1 MTAKYGMARS
11 EFTPAEM
18 LLSTKQ
24 EVADSH
30 QSLKQEIRE
39 GRLGIYACGN
49 AIIDEAGRL
58 NEKPRPIKKHLP
70 LAGGRCRIRDSEKP
84 SSTSARLFY
93 HGFSEK
99 SIEKG
104 DAMNSVLLDRRDSA
118 KYLGISV
125 SNLDRLRAA
134 GELPA
139 VQYRRKGNVR
149 YREEDLKNFI
159 EQRVDKRERG
169 RADFCP
175 SFRGGNG
182 KRGRN

>member
-1 MTAKYGMARS
+1 M
-11 EFTPAEM
+11 
-18 LLSTKQ
+18 
-24 EVADSH
+24 
-30 QSLKQEIRE
+30 
-39 GRLGIYACGN
+39 
-49 AIIDEAGRL
+49 
-58 NEKPRPIKKHLP
+58 
-70 LAGGRCRIRDSEKP
+70 
-84 SSTSARLFY
+84 
-93 HGFSEK
+93 
-99 SIEKG
+99 

-159 EQRVDKRERG
+159 EQRLDGVARG

-175 SFRGGNG
+175 GFRGGNG

>member
-1 MTAKYGMARS
+1 
-11 EFTPAEM
+11 
-18 LLSTKQ
+18 
-24 EVADSH
+24 
-30 QSLKQEIRE
+30 
-39 GRLGIYACGN
+39 
-49 AIIDEAGRL
+49 
-58 NEKPRPIKKHLP
+58 
-70 LAGGRCRIRDSEKP
+70 
-84 SSTSARLFY
+84 
-93 HGFSEK
+93 
-99 SIEKG
+99 
-104 DAMNSVLLDRRDSA
+104 MNSALLDRRDSA

-159 EQRVDKRERG
+159 EQRVDKRARG

-182 KRGRN
+182 KRGA

>member
-1 MTAKYGMARS
+1 
-11 EFTPAEM
+11 
-18 LLSTKQ
+18 
-24 EVADSH
+24 
-30 QSLKQEIRE
+30 
-39 GRLGIYACGN
+39 
-49 AIIDEAGRL
+49 
-58 NEKPRPIKKHLP
+58 
-70 LAGGRCRIRDSEKP
+70 
-84 SSTSARLFY
+84 
-93 HGFSEK
+93 
-99 SIEKG
+99 
-104 DAMNSVLLDRRDSA
+104 MNSVLLDRRDSA

-149 YREEDLKNFI
+149 YREEDLKNSI

>member
-1 MTAKYGMARS
+1 MVRS

-18 LLSTKQ
+18 RLSTKQ

-99 SIEKG
+99 SIRKG
-104 DAMNSVLLDRRDSA
+104 DAMDAMNSVLLDRRDSA

-159 EQRVDKRERG
+159 EQRLDGVARG

>member
-1 MTAKYGMARS
+1 MALS
-11 EFTPAEM
+11 EFTPAEIH
-18 LLSTKQ
+18 LSTKQ

-99 SIEKG
+99 SIRKG
-104 DAMNSVLLDRRDSA
+104 DAMDAMNSVLLDRRDSA

-159 EQRVDKRERG
+159 EQRLDGVARG